1 MNYDSKLRKY
11 ITFANVDRNM
21 VRKTKVDITPDK
33 SLIKKLGLVGYRTE
47 QAIAELIDN
56 SIDARIGGR
65 TERIQVGLDFGRR
78 QITVADDGRGMDL
91 DELKDALT
99 VARETKDE
107 EGEALGQFGLGMKS
121 ACSSLGKSF
130 TVITTKQGRQSTFT
144 ARYDEDQW
152 LGDES
157 RDWFN
162 FEIEEAEEEG
172 GKPGTRIEIS
182 NLKVPLYPNQLS
194 NFRRRFGIRYGP
206 YLKNE
211 QIEIRVGS
219 RDCEAVEPELEEGT
233 RQSVDIR
240 LPSGRKITGWI
251 GLLKRRS
258 IKGDYGIHIY
268 RRGRLIR
275 AFDKFGI
282 RSHPEVAKII
292 GKISLDHV
300 PVNFHKTGFLEDS
313 LEYKEAFAV
322 FKNDPTVAKV
332 LRSSSSQ
339 KAGAFEIRSVLEYD
353 PDTVPEKPIDTRMS
367 AANAKSLLDGA
378 DNTTVRRG
386 PLELD
391 VEFESVKGG
400 IYQISCSGNKARV
413 TISKASD
420 AFKTFKN
427 PLFLLGLIRI
437 EAELV
442 ASNPSKYADFVVER
456 NRRWVEFID
465 KSLPKPE
472 ARNDRMEER
481 IVPRPNYS
489 LEAELVELHDHLR
502 ERFVHDFQFT
512 GLSTLFPFL
521 QNAYSKIV
529 YNIQTV
535 KGAGQELLEIISD
548 HSKEITVLL
557 DPKPLE
563 METVLKVAEHSR
575 FMVIREYAERL
586 STTWAAPEKAWLDL
600 YSEVNKKKVSLYGD
614 ELTSIL
620 AELLENNLIDPKKL
634 RSLSRHRNILGEIE
648 AYMEEGE

>member
-1 MNYDSKLRKY
+1 
-11 ITFANVDRNM
+11 
-21 VRKTKVDITPDK
+21 
-33 SLIKKLGLVGYRTE
+33 
-47 QAIAELIDN
+47 
-56 SIDARIGGR
+56 
-65 TERIQVGLDFGRR
+65 
-78 QITVADDGRGMDL
+78 MDL

-99 VARETKDE
+99 VARETKDGK
-107 EGEALGQFGLGMKS
+107 GESLGQFGLGMKS

-130 TVITTKQGRQSTFT
+130 TVTTTKQGLQATFT

-157 RDWFN
+157 RDWSN

-172 GKPGTRIEIS
+172 VKHGTRIAIS

-206 YLKNE
+206 YLTAG
-211 QIEIRVGS
+211 QIRIKVGS
-219 RDCEAVEPELEEGT
+219 RDCEAAEPELEDGT
-233 RQSVDIR
+233 RRSVDIR

-268 RRGRLIR
+268 RKGRLIR

-313 LEYKEAFAV
+313 LEYKEAFAM
-322 FKNDPTVAKV
+322 FKNDPTVAKA

-339 KAGAFEIRSVLEYD
+339 KAGALGIRAALEYD
-353 PDTVPEKPIDTRMS
+353 PDTATEKPIDTRMS

-378 DNTTVRRG
+378 DSMTVRSG

-391 VEFESVKGG
+391 VEFESIKEG
-400 IYQISCSGNKARV
+400 IYQISCSGDNKARV

-442 ASNPSKYADFVVER
+442 AGNPSKYADFVVER
-456 NRRWVEFID
+456 NRRWAEFVG
-465 KSLPKPE
+465 KFLPKPE
-472 ARNDRMEER
+472 ARNGRMEER
-481 IVPRPNYS
+481 IVPMPNYS
-489 LEAELVELHDHLR
+489 LEAELVELHDQIK

-529 YNIQTV
+529 YNIHTV
-535 KGAGQELLEIISD
+535 NGSGQELLEVISD

-557 DPKPLE
+557 NPKPLE
-563 METVLKVAEHSR
+563 IETALKVAEHSR
-575 FMVIREYAERL
+575 FMVIREYAGRL
-586 STTWAAPEKAWLDL
+586 STTWATPEKAWLDL
-600 YSEVNKKKVSLYGD
+600 YSEVKKKKVSLYGD
-614 ELTSIL
+614 ELAAIL
-620 AELLENNLIDPKKL
+620 AELLESNLIDPKKL
-634 RSLSRHRNILGEIE
+634 RSLARHRNILGEIE
-648 AYMEEGE
+648 AYMEGE

>member
-1 MNYDSKLRKY
+1 
-11 ITFANVDRNM
+11 M
-21 VRKTKVDITPDK
+21 VRKTEVDITPDK

-65 TERIQVGLDFGRR
+65 TEHVHVGLDFGRR
-78 QITVADDGRGMDL
+78 QITVTDDGRGMDL
-91 DELKDALT
+91 GELKDALT
-99 VARETKDE
+99 VAKETKDE
-107 EGEALGQFGLGMKS
+107 EGDGLGQFGLGMKS

-130 TVITTKQGRQSTFT
+130 TVTTTKQGRQPTFT

-152 LGDES
+152 LGDGS
-157 RDWFN
+157 RDWSN
-162 FEIEEAEEEG
+162 FEIEEAEEG
-172 GKPGTRIEIS
+172 SKHGTRITIS

-206 YLKNE
+206 YLKNG
-211 QIEIRVGS
+211 QIRISVGS

-233 RQSVDIR
+233 RRSVDIK
-240 LPSGRKITGWI
+240 LSSGRKMVGWI

-282 RSHPEVAKII
+282 RRHPEVAKII

-313 LEYKEAFAV
+313 LEYKEAFAM

-339 KAGAFEIRSVLEYD
+339 KTGTFEIRSVLEYD
-353 PDTVPEKPIDTRMS
+353 PDTVPDKPIDTRMS

-378 DNTTVRRG
+378 DNMTIRRG

-391 VEFESVKGG
+391 VEFESIEEG

-413 TISKASD
+413 AISKASVV
-420 AFKTFKN
+420 FKTFKN

-442 ASNPSKYADFVVER
+442 ACNPSKYADFVVER

-465 KSLPKPE
+465 KFLPKPE
-472 ARNDRMEER
+472 TRNGRMEER
-481 IVPRPNYS
+481 IVPMPNYS
-489 LEAELVELHDHLR
+489 LEAELVELHDHLK

-521 QNAYSKIV
+521 QNAYSKII
-529 YNIQTV
+529 YNVQAM

-557 DPKPLE
+557 NPKPFE
-563 METVLKVAEHSR
+563 VETVLKVAEHSR
-575 FMVIREYAERL
+575 FMIIREYAERL
-586 STTWAAPEKAWLDL
+586 STTWATPEKAWLDL
-600 YSEVNKKKVSLYGD
+600 YIEVNKKKVTMYRD
-614 ELTSIL
+614 ELAAIL
-620 AELLENNLIDPKKL
+620 AELLESNLIDPKKL
-634 RSLSRHRNILGEIE
+634 RSLAKHRNILGEIE
-648 AYMEEGE
+648 TCMEEGE